1 MKLEKGKFLLRIYES
16 GRPRAWEGQ
25 EVPVRLPFLKEDREE
40 TKQMEARPFNDI
52 SYERFLSEDKLT
64 GSRCSKCGVLSVPPR
79 SICVKCYGSEMEWVE
94 MKGKG
99 KLAAFT
105 CIAIGPPFMIREGYD
120 RKHPYVSGV
129 VELEEGV
136 KVVARIGGV
145 DGSKPETIKI
155 GTPLKAEFL
164 HRGEGKDSTTF
175 LSFRP
180 S

>member
-1 MKLEKGKFLLRIYES
+1 M
-16 GRPRAWEGQ
+16 EG
-25 EVPVRLPFLKEDREE
+25 
-40 TKQMEARPFNDI
+40 RPFNDI
-52 SYERFLSEDKLT
+52 SYERFLSEEKLM

-79 SICVKCYGSEMEWVE
+79 SICINCYGTEMEWVE

-105 CIAIGPPFMIREGYD
+105 CIAIGPPLMIKEGYD

-136 KVVARIGGV
+136 GVVARIEGV

-155 GTPLKAEFL
+155 GTPLQVEFL
-164 HRGEGKDSTTF
+164 HSGEGTNVTTF
-175 LSFRP
+175 LAFRP
-180 S
+180 P